1 MVASLLPS
9 STTMISQ
16 LVATLGRIFTAAS
29 TVPLMLSS
37 SLNAGKITDIVAHG
51 LEISS
56 RSREDFMLGWW
67 ITNSAVVKL
76 FRTRFQIPYVPTSQH
91 RDQSKIGI
99 ASQMVLLIR
108 NSSLPRNRILFI
120 KYIVRAALDRANLT
134 HRKNFTTACFRKQGV
149 TPPRQKRNRKMPK
162 AKK

>member
-67 ITNSAVVKL
+67 VTNSPVVKL
-76 FRTRFQIPYVPTSQH
+76 FRTRFQNPLCANLAAQRSEQ
-91 RDQSKIGI
+91 
-99 ASQMVLLIR
+99 
-108 NSSLPRNRILFI
+108 NRNRI
-120 KYIVRAALDRANLT
+120 
-134 HRKNFTTACFRKQGV
+134 
-149 TPPRQKRNRKMPK
+149 
-162 AKK
+162 